1 MVEVQ
6 KVHDVTI
13 QKIGGTIDGHAIS
26 DDDKKSSSPSSDK
39 KPKSSKQKSTI
50 IFHNGESDGRGPGTI
65 GL

>member
-1 MVEVQ
+1 MVEVR

-26 DDDKKSSSPSSDK
+26 DDDKKSTSPSSDK
-39 KPKSSKQKSTI
+39 KPKSSKQKSAI